1 MKVINNT
8 KLDLAILA
16 DLPKLGTYRNEWR
29 QRMVTLYRLAPG
41 RVVSYGL
48 AFDASL
54 VIICDES
61 DELHAGAL
69 AAFAA
74 GRSFTFK

>member
-1 MKVINNT
+1 MKIINNT

-29 QRMVTLYRLAPG
+29 QRDVTLYRLCPG
-41 RVVSYGL
+41 RLVSYGL
-48 AFDASL
+48 FWDGTTC
-54 VIICDES
+54 VICEES